1 MIGGIVIEVAELAD
15 RVFVDVRDRRRKDT
29 CAIYVEKDENSK
41 RVRIGDTI
49 WWQGGYAMWT
59 PASVRDGEKGRSDI
73 KINRI
78 GYSGVALPNRPEGHS
93 VAGKGI

>member
-1 MIGGIVIEVAELAD
+1 LTNFIFLY
-15 RVFVDVRDRRRKDT
+15 K
-29 CAIYVEKDENSK
+29 
-41 RVRIGDTI
+41 I
-49 WWQGGYAMWT
+49 WNYAMWT

>member
-1 MIGGIVIEVAELAD
+1 MTNFIFLY
-15 RVFVDVRDRRRKDT
+15 K
-29 CAIYVEKDENSK
+29 
-41 RVRIGDTI
+41 I
-49 WWQGGYAMWT
+49 WNYAMWT